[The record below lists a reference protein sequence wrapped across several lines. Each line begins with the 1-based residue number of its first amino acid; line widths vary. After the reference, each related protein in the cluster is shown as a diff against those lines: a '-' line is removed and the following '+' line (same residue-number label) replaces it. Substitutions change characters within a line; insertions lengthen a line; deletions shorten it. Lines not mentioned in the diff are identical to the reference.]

1 MPKRPIPTL
10 VGDRVRLRPLREEDL
25 ASTLTWRNQDRVRR
39 WFLHSEVITPAQHR
53 QWFEEYVERD
63 DDFVFLIEETR
74 ELRKPVGQVALYR
87 IDWAGR
93 RAEYGRL
100 MIGEAGA
107 TGRGL
112 GREATNVLVEYAI
125 GPLGLREI
133 ELTVLA
139 DNAPAIAIY
148 RGCGF
153 RQEERDGDIVRMVR
167 RA

>member
-1 MPKRPIPTL
+1 VPKRPIPSL
-10 VGDRVRLRPLREEDL
+10 VGDRVRLRLLRESDL
-25 ASTLTWRNQDRVRR
+25 ASTLTWRNQDHVRR

-53 QWFEEYVERD
+53 GWFDGYVERD
-63 DDFVFLIEETR
+63 DDFVFLIEEMR

-87 IDWAGR
+87 IDWAR
-93 RAEYGRL
+93 RWAEYGRL
-100 MIGEAGA
+100 MIGEADA

-112 GREATNVLVEYAI
+112 AREATSVLVEYAI
-125 GPLGLREI
+125 GTLGLREI

-139 DNAPAIAIY
+139 DNAAAIAIY

-153 RQEERDGDIVRMVR
+153 RQEGRDGDTLRMVR

>member
-1 MPKRPIPTL
+1 VAKRSIPTL
-10 VGDRVRLRPLREEDL
+10 VGDRVRLRPLRESDL
-25 ASTLTWRNQDRVRR
+25 ASTLTWRNQDHVRR
-39 WFLHSEVITPAQHR
+39 WFLRSEVITFAQHR
-53 QWFEEYVERD
+53 RWFDGYLERD
-63 DDFVFLIEETR
+63 DDFVFLIEETQ
-74 ELRKPVGQVALYR
+74 ELRKAIGQVALYR
-87 IDWAGR
+87 IDWVER

-100 MIGEAGA
+100 MIGEADA

-112 GREATNVLVEYAI
+112 GREATSVLLEYAT
-125 GPLGLREI
+125 GTLGLREI

-153 RQEERDGDIVRMVR
+153 RQEEREGNLIRMMR